1 MLCYGVSAGVAVR
14 TQVRAPAQVSLT
26 SRELKASRHMVL
38 PLSRGRCRN
47 CSTLPRELGV
57 GMGVERRLHSR
68 EGGSFAHTKTAM
80 ATLNLLSLFDLC
92 HRPPGNSFYS
102 NVLYRPREIPH
113 RLQARPKEKDT
124 GSGQRAQV
132 IYSTAFPKPAPRQQ
146 LPVSKPGPR
155 PRPGYPISVHCA
167 SSASCWK

>member
-1 MLCYGVSAGVAVR
+1 MLCFGVSAGVAVW
-14 TQVRAPAQVSLT
+14 TQVRAPAQVSIT
-26 SRELKASRHMVL
+26 SRELKASRYMVL
-38 PLSRGRCRN
+38 PLPRGRCRN

-57 GMGVERRLHSR
+57 AMGVERRLHRR
-68 EGGSFAHTKTAM
+68 EGWFLARAKTAM

-113 RLQARPKEKDT
+113 RPRARPKKKDA
-124 GSGQRAQV
+124 GSEQRAQV

-146 LPVSKPGPR
+146 LPVSKPS

-167 SSASCWK
+167 SSASRRK